1 MSALG
6 SKRTL
11 ADVRVMSALPP
22 KADIGCGSRHTVSLC
37 PTVRA
42 SIVVL
47 RVQNFDAVGSLGHGR
62 IVRQP
67 RPFDCGL
74 AFIRPLRRRAALV
87 VEYAGSDRATSPRPW
102 QQSP

>member
-1 MSALG
+1 MIN
-6 SKRTL
+6 
-11 ADVRVMSALPP
+11 VRFTPESGYRLWVTS
-22 KADIGCGSRHTVSLC
+22 HSLSL

-102 QQSP
+102 QQSPW